1 MDIDRRKLL
10 RTIITEDLRKRL
22 SPEEIKL
29 YLLLITSIDETKE
42 IGKLTKQDIEKCL
55 GYSLSVGQLEK
66 IAHAFRELQLAEIK
80 YSKEKSEIRF
90 TLLPRTSWVKEG
102 EMKLEEIAEKI
113 KKLTE
118 LELDVLRIIEV
129 YGGVLWTSEVQL
141 SLKNFYDE
149 LDRGAS
155 VESKDLNIAL
165 QNLEESKLI
174 SIEQRTRGRLDSVDT
189 YQDGYICLRYPE
201 LTRLA
206 LAQDRTLMRY
216 KLIIGKELDRK
227 FDKPT
232 S

>member
-1 MDIDRRKLL
+1 L
-10 RTIITEDLRKRL
+10 TE
-22 SPEEIKL
+22 
-29 YLLLITSIDETKE
+29 
-42 IGKLTKQDIEKCL
+42 IE
-55 GYSLSVGQLEK
+55 
-66 IAHAFRELQLAEIK
+66 
-80 YSKEKSEIRF
+80 YSKEKSEIKF
-90 TLLPRTSWVKEG
+90 TLLPRTNSVKEG
-102 EMKLEEIAEKI
+102 EVKLEEIAEKI
-113 KKLTE
+113 KKLKE

-129 YGGVLWTSEVQL
+129 YGGVLWTSEIQL

-149 LDRGAS
+149 LDKSAPIER
-155 VESKDLNIAL
+155 KDLTAAL

-174 SIEQRTRGRLDSVDT
+174 SIEQRTRGRLDSADT